1 VVIEAPS
8 GQFTCQVLL
17 LERACTRY
25 RVVRIT
31 DFSHTRMDL
40 IVYRFPVAHPMAD
53 DRDVDFEYETD
64 SDLEDEDDA
73 EDLET
78 AEPDSL

>member
-1 VVIEAPS
+1 
-8 GQFTCQVLL
+8 
-17 LERACTRY
+17 
-25 RVVRIT
+25 
-31 DFSHTRMDL
+31 MDL
-40 IVYRFPVAHPMAD
+40 IVYRFPVARPMAD
-53 DRDVDFEYETD
+53 DRDVDFGYETD